1 MERKAFL
8 TRFLQAV
15 AEDLEVPP
23 DVVAG
28 SDNLTDS
35 EKIEKDEAGENENE

>member
-15 AEDLEVPP
+15 AEDLKIPC
-23 DVVAG
+23 DVDIG
-28 SDNLTDS
+28 SDKKTNS
-35 EKIEKDEAGENENE
+35 EKIEKDEAGEKEDE